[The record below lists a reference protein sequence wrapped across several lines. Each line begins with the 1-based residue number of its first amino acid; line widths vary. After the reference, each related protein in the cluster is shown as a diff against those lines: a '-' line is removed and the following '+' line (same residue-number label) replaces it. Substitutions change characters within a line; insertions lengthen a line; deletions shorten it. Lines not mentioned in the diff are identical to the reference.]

1 MISSES
7 SGSFQNLLNIYQIR
21 NDSRQGTS
29 CCYSSSRSLFFSLKQ
44 TLNTL
49 QGNRLYLEP
58 TILNERSSTIFGQ
71 RRGEEGERKEY
82 IAEYYIEKGG
92 KTGQGS
98 LLQGVFLHQ
107 HSISTRVTK
116 MGITNGTSYKSG
128 AQLCVNHQG
137 INVLSKHHTLDSL
150 ISEMHPLFRMH

>member
-1 MISSES
+1 MNHPERFKI
-7 SGSFQNLLNIYQIR
+7 FQIFIKFETIR
-21 NDSRQGTS
+21 DKAHRVIT
-29 CCYSSSRSLFFSLKQ
+29 LFLSFSLKQ

-58 TILNERSSTIFGQ
+58 TILKERSSTIFGQ
-71 RRGEEGERKEY
+71 RRGEEGEERIYRGILYRERW
-82 IAEYYIEKGG
+82 KGWARLAV
-92 KTGQGS
+92 S
-98 LLQGVFLHQ
+98 AQ

-128 AQLCVNHQG
+128 AQQLCVNHRG

-150 ISEMHPLFRMH
+150 ISEMHPLFRHALGS